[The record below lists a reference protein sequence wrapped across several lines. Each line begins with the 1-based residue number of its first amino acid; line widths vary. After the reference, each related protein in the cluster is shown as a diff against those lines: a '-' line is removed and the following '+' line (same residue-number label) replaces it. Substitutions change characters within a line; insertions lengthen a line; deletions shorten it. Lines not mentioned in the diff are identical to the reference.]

1 MSPEQRDELV
11 RELMCVEGK
20 FYNGDEFYDCAEDHE
35 GDTIAYDGMVRVV
48 RRVEE
53 RYELAD
59 RDELAALEAENAALR
74 GFVAGD
80 DRIQQLWGEHGIKM
94 SHCPDDMWAALNEQ
108 QDRRIALAAEHGL
121 PLPGAGEPS

>member
-1 MSPEQRDELV
+1 MVSDWTDAAYTQCRKDR
-11 RELMCVEGK
+11 RELSDIV
-20 FYNGDEFYDCAEDHE
+20 
-35 GDTIAYDGMVRVV
+35 I
-48 RRVEE
+48 E
-53 RYELAD
+53 RAK
-59 RDELAALEAENAALR
+59 RIAALEAENAALR
-74 GFVAGD
+74 EFVAGD